1 MALRCG
7 LSPLDSACATA
18 FSPRRDL
25 APDSLVDLCT
35 GEISWDSLGP
45 SSTDNLAGLYYPTAS
60 LLKEMPDEACK
71 IVADAAKR
79 CPASATLIL
88 TPCGGAAAD
97 VPKDATA
104 VYHRDALCGNQP
116 VN

>member
-1 MALRCG
+1 VWKSTG
-7 LSPLDSACATA
+7 SATP
-18 FSPRRDL
+18 SNRRR
-25 APDSLVDLCT
+25 VDGVVNL
-35 GEISWDSLGP
+35 ISTQP
-45 SSTDNLAGLYYPTAS
+45 VTQ
-60 LLKEMPDEACK
+60 
-71 IVADAAKR
+71 VADAAKK

>member
-1 MALRCG
+1 
-7 LSPLDSACATA
+7 
-18 FSPRRDL
+18 
-25 APDSLVDLCT
+25 
-35 GEISWDSLGP
+35 
-45 SSTDNLAGLYYPTAS
+45 
-60 LLKEMPDEACK
+60 MPDEACK
-71 IVADAAKR
+71 IIADAAKR

>member
-1 MALRCG
+1 MRCG

-71 IVADAAKR
+71 IVADAASCAEINQRESAWRPRTR
-79 CPASATLIL
+79 CLRL
-88 TPCGGAAAD
+88 THPN
-97 VPKDATA
+97 V
-104 VYHRDALCGNQP
+104 
-116 VN
+116 